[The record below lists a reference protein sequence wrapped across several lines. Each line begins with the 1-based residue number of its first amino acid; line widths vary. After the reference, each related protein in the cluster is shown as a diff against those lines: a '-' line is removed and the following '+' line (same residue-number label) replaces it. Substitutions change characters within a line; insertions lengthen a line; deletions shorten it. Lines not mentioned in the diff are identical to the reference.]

1 MPPSDVKA
9 SGPPDDFGNRNLFLD
24 CLLGVIGLCERTVSA
39 LADQGVDLP
48 PAAPQTKGTADGP
61 PPGPMLR

>member
-1 MPPSDVKA
+1 MPPSDARVSA
-9 SGPPDDFGNRNLFLD
+9 PPDDFGNRNLFLD

-39 LADQGVDLP
+39 LADQGADAP
-48 PAAPQTKGTADGP
+48 PVAPQATGTAGVP